1 MKIHKFNKLNLDD
14 IILDKI
20 KTIDDRKF
28 IDLKCKYKKND
39 KVIKEKIFFSTNT
52 SSLTLISKLKYNL
65 LREHYLE
72 VLINDMNFYNFV
84 LDIEEKIKK
93 LILKK
98 SNKIFPNIEK
108 EIDYNLIDEY
118 FKSNIKLNKIYNNP
132 IIKLNFIK
140 NTKNN
145 NTLIFYNSSKKII
158 GEESLDENK
167 DISLIIRLDKIIL
180 TNYTYELDFVIEQ
193 IKILSKSGFEPERIL
208 NEYRFDDDET
218 KIELSEYNDNI
229 NRKEC
234 KKNDLEDEKKLV
246 DDELKYKHSEKNNKQ
261 ENNNKKNEEND
272 ENNN

>member
-1 MKIHKFNKLNLDD
+1 M
-14 IILDKI
+14 
-20 KTIDDRKF
+20 
-28 IDLKCKYKKND
+28 
-39 KVIKEKIFFSTNT
+39 
-52 SSLTLISKLKYNL
+52 
-65 LREHYLE
+65 
-72 VLINDMNFYNFV
+72 
-84 LDIEEKIKK
+84 
-93 LILKK
+93 
-98 SNKIFPNIEK
+98 
-108 EIDYNLIDEY
+108 IDEY

-218 KIELSEYNDNI
+218 KIELSDYNDNI

-234 KKNDLEDEKKLV
+234 KKNDLEDEKKLWMM
-246 DDELKYKHSEKNNKQ
+246 N
-261 ENNNKKNEEND
+261 
-272 ENNN
+272 

>member
-20 KTIDDRKF
+20 KTIDDRKY

-39 KVIKEKIFFSTNT
+39 KIIKEKIFFSTNT

-72 VLINDMNFYNFV
+72 ILINDMNFYNFV

-93 LILKK
+93 LMLKK

-118 FKSNIKLNKIYNNP
+118 FKSNIKLNKVYNNP

-145 NTLIFYNSSKKII
+145 NTLIFYNTSKKII
-158 GEESLDENK
+158 GEESLQENK

-193 IKILSKSGFEPERIL
+193 IKILSKSALEPERIL
-208 NEYRFDDDET
+208 NEYRFDDEET
-218 KIELSEYNDNI
+218 KIELSDCDN
-229 NRKEC
+229 NEEN
-234 KKNDLEDEKKLV
+234 KKITEE
-246 DDELKYKHSEKNNKQ
+246 
-261 ENNNKKNEEND
+261 ENNNKKKEENDIND